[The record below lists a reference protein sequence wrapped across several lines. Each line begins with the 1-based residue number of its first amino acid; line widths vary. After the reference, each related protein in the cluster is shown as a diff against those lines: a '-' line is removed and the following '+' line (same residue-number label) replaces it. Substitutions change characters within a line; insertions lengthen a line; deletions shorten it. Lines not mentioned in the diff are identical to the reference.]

1 VTGVTVFV
9 VLHPPPGLGPDGN
22 LYVTSRSNAV
32 LRYDG
37 KTGAFLDVF
46 ASGGGLE
53 DPAGLVFGPT
63 AGST

>member
-1 VTGVTVFV
+1 VSQFLLSCIRDLTSV
-9 VLHPPPGLGPDGN
+9 DGN
-22 LYVTSRSNAV
+22 LYATSRSNAV

-37 KTGAFLDVF
+37 ETGAFLDVF